1 MQQIR
6 ILAVAPYEGMAESIM
21 SVAQERNDIEMTVKI
36 GDLNI
41 GKEIALESAHK
52 NYDVILSRG
61 GTAELI
67 RSTIDLPVVDIP
79 ISGFDI
85 LQSIKLSQNYSGK
98 CIIAGF
104 SGITSYAKKICEL
117 LQYDIDILTFS
128 SEDHAFSTLRNAQK
142 SGCTLALCDMIGF
155 HTAKKLKMNS
165 ILITSGKESIS
176 TAIQDAV
183 KLVHSSQYV
192 HKQKELFQSLLTCED
207 HKFLIYDPAGS
218 LWFSSMLMDETNISL
233 MNFVQTYLA
242 AFLKVSNQTIERRI
256 RDRIYTLSNYHL
268 YYQQQKFTA
277 VVITHKDALFP
288 ENDASITIQNKDEL
302 FTNNSIN
309 YYSNSNHMK
318 EIAHMIESYGK
329 CRLPI
334 LILGEIGTGKDQV
347 AAQLYDYGP
356 FRNSPLYTINCE
368 NLSERKWNQLII
380 SENSPLNAIHS
391 TIYLRHP
398 DTLNQ
403 KQTEQLIEFLN
414 NSRLTRQNR
423 IIFSFVQNNKEASH
437 TLLLKDYLKNHLSCL
452 TLQLPPIREHM
463 QDFPNITALYLHT
476 LNLSLGKQIIGFES
490 EAMELMSSFPWPY
503 NLDQLQRI
511 LKELIIITDTSY
523 ISARNV
529 KQILS
534 QETTSS
540 SIISSNLN
548 LNLTLNEI
556 NYQIILSVL
565 QDENGNKERTAR
577 RLGISRSTL
586 WRILKNNEDKT

>member
-6 ILAVAPYEGMAESIM
+6 VLAVAPYEGMAESIM

-36 GDLNI
+36 GDLNT

-67 RSTIDLPVVDIP
+67 RSKIDLPVVDIP

-104 SGITSYAKKICEL
+104 SGITSYAKKLCEL

-128 SEDHAFSTLRNAQK
+128 SEEQASSLLRNAQK
-142 SGCTLALCDMIGF
+142 SGCTLVLCDMTGF
-155 HTAKKLKMNS
+155 HAAKRLKMNS
-165 ILITSGKESIS
+165 ILITSGKESIA

-183 KLVHSSQYV
+183 KLVRSSQYV
-192 HKQKELFQSLLTCED
+192 HKQKELFQALLTCQNQN
-207 HKFLIYDPAGS
+207 FLIYDPAGS
-218 LWFSSMLMDETNISL
+218 LWFSSMIMDETNVSI

-242 AFLKVSNQTIERRI
+242 AFLKISNQTVERRI
-256 RDRIYTLSNYHL
+256 RDKIYTLNNYHL

-277 VVITHKDALFP
+277 VIITQKDALFS
-288 ENDASITIQNKDEL
+288 ENDTSIIIQNKDDL
-302 FTNNSIN
+302 FRNTSIN
-309 YYSNSNHMK
+309 YYSNSNHME
-318 EIAHMIESYGK
+318 EIAHMIESYGE
-329 CRLPI
+329 CRLPV
-334 LILGEIGTGKDQV
+334 LISGEIGTGKDQV

-356 FRNSPLYTINCE
+356 FRTSPLYTINCE
-368 NLSERKWNQLII
+368 NLSDRKWNQII
-380 SENSPLNAIHS
+380 TNDNSPLNAIHS
-391 TIYLRHP
+391 TIYFRHP
-398 DTLNQ
+398 DALSP

-414 NSRLTRQNR
+414 DSKLARQNR
-423 IIFSFVQNNKEASH
+423 IIFSFVQNNNETHHAQ
-437 TLLLKDYLKNHLSCL
+437 LLKNYLKNHLSCL
-452 TLQLPPIREHM
+452 TLQLPPLREHM
-463 QDFPNITALYLHT
+463 QDFSNITALYLHI
-476 LNLSLGKQIIGFES
+476 LNLSLGKQIIGFET
-490 EAMELMSSFPWPY
+490 EAMELMSAFPWPY

-511 LKELIIITDTSY
+511 LKELIIITDTPY
-523 ISARNV
+523 ISSKSV

-534 QETTSS
+534 QETSS
-540 SIISSNLN
+540 STISSILN
-548 LNLTLNEI
+548 LNQTLDEI

-565 QDENGNKERTAR
+565 QDENGNKEKTAR

-586 WRILKNNEDKT
+586 WRVLKNNENKT